1 MKLSITLIAIVGSLL
16 CISPIFGK
24 DKVQCKSNQEC
35 IKLRDCPYTK
45 KLLTRVLSSSDREE
59 KNNMIAEMRKLVC
72 NPSDR
77 SVCCDIEESEA
88 EAEAEGNHEVS
99 DAKAEGDHEESNPEA
114 EGDHEESN
122 PEAEGDHEESEA
134 EAEGDH
140 EESEAEA
147 EGDHEES
154 DPEAEGDH
162 EDSEAEAEGDHEE
175 SDPEAEGNHEDSEA
189 EAEGDHEESNPEAEG
204 DHEESEAEAEGSDHD
219 DQNKITDTLVNHIM
233 NDFPHKVGVLSE
245 LSEHELA
252 GELWATDKNTLEFRK
267 FTYEGD
273 GPDAFFMIGT
283 HDADEKPNLDDGIP
297 IPYSKDKVFI
307 QKLYDINDDIPALPE
322 FKNEQFKITLPP
334 GIHVSDLK
342 WLSVYCRK
350 FTKDFGNVKFS
361 DHDDQNKITDTLV
374 SHMMNDFPYK
384 IGVLSELSE
393 HELAGE
399 LWATDKNTL
408 EFRKFTYEG
417 DGPDAFFM
425 IGTHDADE
433 NPNLDDGIPIPYSK
447 DKVFIQKLY
456 DINDDIPALPEFKNE
471 QFKITLPPGIHVSDL
486 KWLSVYCRKF
496 TKDFGNVKF

>member
-1 MKLSITLIAIVGSLL
+1 MGVVLFRNFSRRYTIKKTEIMKLSITLIAIVGSLL

-24 DKVQCKSNQEC
+24 DNVQCKSNQEC

-45 KLLTRVLSSSDREE
+45 NLLTRVLSSSDRQE
-59 KNNMIAEMRKLVC
+59 KNNMISEMRKLVC
-72 NPSDR
+72 KPSDR

-99 DAKAEGDHEESNPEA
+99 DAKV

-140 EESEAEA
+140 EKSEAEA
-147 EGDHEES
+147 EG
-154 DPEAEGDH
+154 
-162 EDSEAEAEGDHEE
+162 
-175 SDPEAEGNHEDSEA
+175 N
-189 EAEGDHEESNPEAEG
+189 HEESNPEAEG
-204 DHEESEAEAEGSDHD
+204 DHEDSEAEAEGSDHD
-219 DQNKITDTLVNHIM
+219 DQNKITDSLVNHIM
-233 NDFPHKVGVLSE
+233 NDFPHKVGELSE

-307 QKLYDINDDIPALPE
+307 EKLYDINDDIPALPE

-350 FTKDFGNVKFS
+350 FTKDFGNVKF
-361 DHDDQNKITDTLV
+361 
-374 SHMMNDFPYK
+374 
-384 IGVLSELSE
+384 
-393 HELAGE
+393 
-399 LWATDKNTL
+399 
-408 EFRKFTYEG
+408 
-417 DGPDAFFM
+417 
-425 IGTHDADE
+425 
-433 NPNLDDGIPIPYSK
+433 
-447 DKVFIQKLY
+447 
-456 DINDDIPALPEFKNE
+456 
-471 QFKITLPPGIHVSDL
+471 
-486 KWLSVYCRKF
+486 
-496 TKDFGNVKF
+496 

>member
-1 MKLSITLIAIVGSLL
+1 MKLSITLIALVGSLL
-16 CISPIFGK
+16 CISPIFGE
-24 DKVQCKSNQEC
+24 DNVQCKSNQEC

-45 KLLTRVLSSSDREE
+45 NLLTRVLSSSDRAE
-59 KNNMIAEMRKLVC
+59 KNNMISEMRKLVC
-72 NPSDR
+72 KPSDR

-88 EAEAEGNHEVS
+88 EAEAEGNY
-99 DAKAEGDHEESNPEA
+99 
-114 EGDHEESN
+114 
-122 PEAEGDHEESEA
+122 EESEA

-147 EGDHEES
+147 EGDHEDSEA
-154 DPEAEGDH
+154 EAEGDH

-175 SDPEAEGNHEDSEA
+175 ANP
-189 EAEGDHEESNPEAEG
+189 EAEGDHEESEAEAEG
-204 DHEESEAEAEGSDHD
+204 SSHDDQNEISDTLDFPHKVGEISELSEHELAGEVWATDRNTLEFRKFTYEGDGPDAFFMIGTHDADEKPNLDDGIPIPYSKEKVFIQKLYDINDEIPALPEFRNEQFKITLPPGIHVSDLKWLSVYCRKFTKDFGNVKFEDDHEESEAEAEGSDHD

-350 FTKDFGNVKFS
+350 FTKDFGNVKF
-361 DHDDQNKITDTLV
+361 
-374 SHMMNDFPYK
+374 
-384 IGVLSELSE
+384 
-393 HELAGE
+393 
-399 LWATDKNTL
+399 
-408 EFRKFTYEG
+408 
-417 DGPDAFFM
+417 
-425 IGTHDADE
+425 
-433 NPNLDDGIPIPYSK
+433 
-447 DKVFIQKLY
+447 
-456 DINDDIPALPEFKNE
+456 
-471 QFKITLPPGIHVSDL
+471 
-486 KWLSVYCRKF
+486 
-496 TKDFGNVKF
+496 